1 MEAVLAFAF
10 AGATL
15 GLSGGL
21 APGPLTALVVRQ
33 SLTGGTREGMKVALA
48 PLVTDG
54 PLLLLGAFLATT
66 LAEAEPIL
74 AAISLV
80 GAGFLLFLAYESLQA
95 TELAFDPSTAPTGT
109 VWKAIAT
116 NLLNPHPYV
125 FWLAIGGPLVAQAA
139 SSGPASTA
147 AFLTTFF
154 GCLCGSK
161 MAIAWAVGANR
172 DRLSGPLYGWTL
184 RALALALFAFALL
197 FAWDGITRLL

>member
-1 MEAVLAFAF
+1 MEDALPFAL

-33 SLTGGTREGMKVALA
+33 SLTGGTREGVKVGLA

-54 PLLLLGAFLATT
+54 PLLLLGAWLAGS
-66 LAEAEPIL
+66 LVAEPIL

-80 GAGFLLFLAYESLQA
+80 GAAFLLYLAVESLRSS
-95 TELAFDPSTAPTGT
+95 ELALEPSDAPRGT
-109 VWKAIAT
+109 VWRAIAT

-125 FWLAIGGPLVAQAA
+125 FWFAIGGPLVARAHTT
-139 SSGPASTA
+139 GPLATL
-147 AFLTTFF
+147 AFLVPFF
-154 GCLCGSK
+154 TGLCGSK
-161 MAIAWAVGANR
+161 VVIAWAVGANR
-172 DRLSGPLYGWTL
+172 DRLSGPLYTWTL

-197 FAWDGITRLL
+197 FAWDGIARLS